1 MKRFCLLSGSILATL
16 SVAIGAFGAHAWKAY
31 LVSAQRLDTFETA
44 STYQMY
50 GALALLLL
58 GIWQINSGNR
68 FLKIASYL
76 MLAGSIIFPGA
87 LYLICITQQNIWG
100 AVAPL
105 GGLSLIVGFSCMAMA
120 AYQKA

>member
-1 MKRFCLLSGSILATL
+1 MKRFCLLAGSILAAL

-31 LVSAQRLDTFETA
+31 LLSTQRLDTFETA
-44 STYQMY
+44 SKYQMY

-68 FLKIASYL
+68 FLKLASYFT
-76 MLAGSIIFPGA
+76 LAGCFIFPGA
-87 LYLICITQQNIWG
+87 LYLICIPQQNIWG
-100 AVAPL
+100 AVAPI
-105 GGLSLIVGFSCMAMA
+105 GGLSFILGFSCMALA

>member
-1 MKRFCLLSGSILATL
+1 MKRFCLLAGSILATL
-16 SVAIGAFGAHAWKAY
+16 SVAIGAFGAHAWKTY
-31 LVSAQRLDTFETA
+31 LLSTQRLDTFETA
-44 STYQMY
+44 ARYQMY

-58 GIWQINSGNR
+58 GIWQINSGNK
-68 FLKIASYL
+68 FLKWASYL
-76 MLAGSIIFPGA
+76 ILAGSVIFPGA

-105 GGLSLIVGFSCMAMA
+105 GGLAFMAGFSCMAIA

>member
-1 MKRFCLLSGSILATL
+1 MKRFCLLAGSILATL
-16 SVAIGAFGAHAWKAY
+16 SVAIGAFGAHAWKTY
-31 LVSAQRLDTFETA
+31 LLSTQRLETFETA
-44 STYQMY
+44 ARYQMY

-58 GIWQINSGNR
+58 GIWQINSGNK
-68 FLKIASYL
+68 FLKWASYL
-76 MLAGSIIFPGA
+76 ILAGSVIFPGA

-105 GGLSLIVGFSCMAMA
+105 GGLAFMAGFSCMAIA

>member
-31 LVSAQRLDTFETA
+31 LLSTQRLDTFETA

-50 GALALLLL
+50 GALALVLL

-76 MLAGSIIFPGA
+76 MLVGSIIFPGA